1 MGYASKFGRATAS
14 TSNPRAFAICDRC
27 GFGMNHDQLSW
38 DRQWQGTELV
48 NRMFLVCQ
56 KCLDVPQ
63 ENGLRAITLPP
74 DPLPIQQPRVPN
86 FLYMSTNY
94 RATSE
99 GPQPTY
105 QNTGIP
111 VPDTTDIRETQTVG
125 DLRVTQQTGEP
136 PGGLNEEPGTDPNVP

>member
-1 MGYASKFGRATAS
+1 MGYASKAGRAVAS
-14 TSNPRAFAICDRC
+14 SRNPRAFGQCDFCANWYNR
-27 GFGMNHDQLSW
+27 DQLSFQK
-38 DRQWQGTELV
+38 QWQGTQLV
-48 NRMFLVCQ
+48 TLNFLVCQ
-56 KCLDVPQ
+56 RCLDVPQ
-63 ENGLRAITLPP
+63 EQLRAITLPP

-86 FLYMSTNY
+86 FLYMNTCY

-125 DLRVTQQTGEP
+125 NLRVTQQTGEP